1 LGGSP
6 SLSFTQ
12 SIFED
17 KDMISLSLEDALGE
31 KGNWLTKKP
40 DPSNLLPDI
49 NQDKLNLDFSRPL
62 SQIDSNQKD
71 LENNRNSEL
80 PHELGTPLSSV
91 KRLSY
96 AVKALSSK
104 ITAVRAPDIPP
115 VPRRDNSFNS
125 KHSSFNPT
133 TGLFDKS
140 YARLSNEDSLQPNQ
154 YSILGP
160 STAYSTLDADT
171 SYQGAA
177 QSIYSGESSYHQSD
191 NQSSFYNSTTNII
204 QPTPPPQPE
213 IKLIGKSFKIFGP
226 QNRFRLFLYHT
237 LRQVWVKPLLTFLNI
252 FQTII
257 LTIHNARDIFANVS
271 DNTSSVQFKAWYFY
285 YVNWCQLAI
294 YIFYTI
300 IVLAKC
306 VAYGVYDDSQRKKL
320 EKTKRDEEESEIE
333 TSQSQPEVLP
343 QNHGLRRRQDRK
355 NISVVKSFANLI
367 PDRKTHNNNNM
378 LEHADSILLATN
390 YQIMPERAFL
400 RSSWNRV
407 DFIAVISYW
416 ISLFM
421 MIAEADTKN
430 EAFIFRL
437 LSALPILHLL
447 DMTSGT
453 SSILQSLKVAAPLL
467 VNVGVFVG
475 FFW

>member
-1 LGGSP
+1 
-6 SLSFTQ
+6 
-12 SIFED
+12 
-17 KDMISLSLEDALGE
+17 MISLSLADALGE
-31 KGNWLTKKP
+31 KGNWLTKKH
-40 DPSNLLPDI
+40 DHSNTLPDI
-49 NQDKLNLDFSRPL
+49 NQDKLNIDFSRPL
-62 SQIDSNQKD
+62 QQIDYKKQD
-71 LENNRNSEL
+71 LESNRNTEL
-80 PHELGTPLSSV
+80 APDSTAQLSSV

-96 AVKALSSK
+96 AIKTLSSR
-104 ITAVRAPDIPP
+104 ITSVRKANIPTVPGGNNDI
-115 VPRRDNSFNS
+115 DLNHSFS
-125 KHSSFNPT
+125 PKTSF
-133 TGLFDKS
+133 FDKP
-140 YARLSNEDSLQPNQ
+140 YARLSKDDLSPHNP
-154 YSILGP
+154 YSMP
-160 STAYSTLDADT
+160 SPSRVYSTSNDDT
-171 SYQGAA
+171 SYFGEAE
-177 QSIYSGESSYHQSD
+177 STYSRDSSYHQSE
-191 NQSSFYNSTTNII
+191 NQSSLFNSTINIT
-204 QPTPPPQPE
+204 QQTPSPPPE
-213 IKLIGKSFKIFGP
+213 IRLIGKSFKIFGP

-237 LRQVWVKPLLTFLNI
+237 LRQVWVKPLLAFLNI

-257 LTIHNARDIFANVS
+257 LTIYNARDIFANVS

-285 YVNWCQLAI
+285 YVNWYQLGI
-294 YIFYTI
+294 YIFYTL

-306 VAYGVYDDSQRKKL
+306 IAYGVYDDSQRKKL
-320 EKTKRDEEESEIE
+320 EKTKKDEEESEIE

-467 VNVGVFVG
+467 GNVGVFVG